1 VAAHYFCIARSALF
15 ASFTAGRRIGCRRA
29 IRGLEMKLSLTDQLI
44 VVGYLAAIM
53 GIGLAM
59 KRRAAKGMGSYFLG
73 GRRLPWWALAMSG
86 SSSYFDI
93 TGTMWIVSTFIV
105 LGLKG
110 MWVHWLWGFPI
121 TAFYLAFM
129 GKWIRR
135 SGVLTGAEWM
145 YTRFG
150 RSRAGDTARLSY
162 TLFAILTITAL
173 LGYGAIGMGKFGA
186 IFLPFS
192 PFVCAV
198 LILGVT
204 GLYVVAGGF
213 HGIVRVEIVQTVIL
227 SAGAIAFAVIGYKH
241 FDWAVFGSKVSGNW
255 MSIWPETRPAE
266 LQGVVAGGTDYSF
279 FGALVAV
286 WVAKGLLLCFSGP
299 EQLYDFQRF
308 LAARDARDASKL
320 GALWGAI
327 HTVRWP
333 FAMAI
338 AVMAIMGIGN
348 PELDAALKH
357 DPETALPVIIGAML
371 PVGLVGF
378 MLAALLSGF
387 LATFSST
394 VNGGAAYL
402 VKDVYQ
408 RYINPEATPK
418 TLIRASYLASSLLIL
433 TGIIISYFG
442 TSINTAFLWI
452 FGTLAAGILPPNV
465 LRWYWWRL
473 NGWGYAAGVL
483 GGMVL
488 SLGQAVADTSLFSS
502 PLPLYVGFPI
512 IAIASTIIT
521 ITVALI
527 TKPTDLTTLEN
538 FYENVQP
545 AGAWSSIRA
554 RVLARNPRFKRE
566 TPLRLEAL
574 NTLLAL
580 VGICAL
586 YVGTLY
592 LILHRHTAA
601 SACFSTTVVMCIALY
616 FTWYKRLPAPAPAGS
631 EEDIMSDAGAPTLAR
646 TQHG

>member
-1 VAAHYFCIARSALF
+1 
-15 ASFTAGRRIGCRRA
+15 
-29 IRGLEMKLSLTDQLI
+29 MKLSLIDQLI
-44 VVGYLAAIM
+44 VVAYLAAIM

-59 KRRAAKGMGSYFLG
+59 KRRAAKGMTSYFLG

-150 RSRAGDTARLSY
+150 RTRAGDTARLSY

-186 IFLPFS
+186 IFLPFP
-192 PFVCAV
+192 PFICAV

-204 GLYVVAGGF
+204 GLYVVVGGF
-213 HGIVRVEIVQTVIL
+213 HGIVRVEIVQTVVL
-227 SAGAIAFAVIGYKH
+227 SAGAIAFAIIGYEH
-241 FDWAVFGSKVSGNW
+241 FDAHVFAAHVSGGW
-255 MSIWPETRPAE
+255 MNIAPQMRPAE
-266 LQGVVAGGTDYSF
+266 LQGVVTGGTDYSL

-308 LAARDARDASKL
+308 LAARDGRDASKL

-338 AVMAIMGIGN
+338 AVMAIMGLGD
-348 PELDAALKH
+348 PGLDAALKR

-408 RYINPEATPK
+408 RYINPPASPR
-418 TLIRASYLASSLLIL
+418 TLIRASYAASSLLII
-433 TGIIISYFG
+433 TGIVISYFG

-452 FGTLAAGILPPNV
+452 FGTLAAGILPANV

-473 NGWGYAAGVL
+473 NGWGYAAGVF
-483 GGMVL
+483 GGMAL
-488 SLGQAVADTSLFSS
+488 SLAQAVADTSLLTT
-502 PLPLYVGFPI
+502 PLPLYIGFPV
-512 IAIASTIIT
+512 IAISSTIIT
-521 ITVALI
+521 ILVALI
-527 TKPTDLTTLEN
+527 TQPTDNATLEK
-538 FYENVQP
+538 FYESVQP
-545 AGAWSSIRA
+545 AGAWSLIHA
-554 RVLARNPRFKRE
+554 RVLARNPRFELE
-566 TPLRLEAL
+566 TPFSREAL

-592 LILHRHTAA
+592 LILHRHPTAF
-601 SACFSTTVVMCIALY
+601 ACFATTAVMSVFLY
-616 FTWYKRLPAPAPAGS
+616 FTWYKHLPAPVPVVE
-631 EEDIMSDAGAPTLAR
+631 EEDAAIANNEERLASVAD
-646 TQHG
+646 